1 MLVNV
6 NGVPQDGLRARL
18 AATRLLLPVLSLPP
32 GPRPGDVAVVPTVPP
47 DAAGLTLLYPLVDTP
62 HRLPTVPGEQT
73 LLVDDELA
81 RSLAPQGRLGGL
93 LTAFAEGAP
102 AGSPVRD
109 ATCLAVD
116 PDLVATAAA
125 MRQGYAVRGPT
136 GTVPGT
142 GADVAGT
149 WLDTLAT
156 AARDGCV
163 VALPFA
169 DADLVALARGQLAD
183 LGSMAVADAGA
194 VVTEALGTPVLQ
206 ATTWPSGGVLDEPA
220 LDAVAA
226 GGVRA
231 VVLDA
236 GAVDGGATG
245 ETGGAVPLAAGASS
259 LLGVLTDP
267 LLARAAAAPDAPT
280 RAVAGAAT
288 TVPAASSPPL
298 ATQDAVATL
307 VFRSQGADEQPVVV
321 APPHVWSTDA
331 TGARALLAAVD
342 LLLDSGRMQ
351 AGGLADVVAAGPT
364 TPGGARRPADP
375 LQAGSRD
382 IPPAVLESV
391 REMRADV
398 LDLRSAAVPDTGVGA
413 TVDATFDPLL
423 QAAVRPTSATWHGRP
438 DLARSTAS
446 AAATRIGELR
456 DSIRVLAPPSPY
468 SLGTSDAPLLLTVAN
483 GLPVTMEV
491 RVSISST
498 TGLRAAPIPPQ
509 RIPPL
514 GRRQVQV
521 SAEVVRVGAVLG
533 GGDRAQSGG
542 PRARPAEPPAGAL
555 HRLRHDHRVVD
566 GVRGR
571 AADRPGGAPG
581 GAPDPGRGEPA
592 RPDRPGGGAARAPG
606 PAGGAAAGSGNGAAE
621 PRGVGPAHTGSTPAP
636 GRPGTPDDAGPDPA
650 RPGTPDAS
658 GTGPPPVMPDTAGR
672 PRRRG
677 PSLGRASGLMAVAS
691 LVSRIT
697 GFLRQTRPGHRARP
711 GRGQRLLHGREHPA
725 QHRLRAAARRRA
737 DQRDG
742 PVAGPRADRGRR
754 RRRGLHPAPAHRGG
768 RWSSPSRR
776 SRRWRPRRCSP
787 ASTSAT
793 APAPANPQ
801 LATAF
806 AWLLLP
812 QIFFYGVGA
821 LLGAILNTR
830 GVFAPFAWAP
840 VLNNVVVLAVLG
852 RLRRRARPRSA
863 STRCAQRPEAAGP
876 RASARRSASSRR
888 RSS

>member
-1 MLVNV
+1 MTTSAAGATRPLAVPPSRLLTLLVAPVLAVAFLLLTAPPAAADPALTVPAPAASGPLTLELSELTPRVVTAAGPPTVTVTGILRNTGDRPVTDLEIRLQRGQALRTDGDVRDALAGDGRADAATPDFVPLRGPLAPGGSLPVALAVPLRGAPTDGLALDQPGVYEVLVNV
-6 NGVPQDGLRARL
+6 NGVPRDGLRARL

-32 GPRPGDVAVVPTVPP
+32 GPQPGDVAVVPTVPP
-47 DAAGLTLLYPLVDTP
+47 DAAGLTVLYPLVDTP

-142 GADVAGT
+142 GAEVAGT
-149 WLDTLAT
+149 WLDTLGA

-183 LGSMAVADAGA
+183 LGGMAVADAGA
-194 VVTEALGTPVLQ
+194 VVTEALGTPVLE

-220 LDAVAA
+220 LDTVAA
-226 GGVRA
+226 GGARA

-245 ETGGAVPLAAGASS
+245 ETGGAVPLVVGASS

-267 LLARAAAAPDAPT
+267 LLARATAAPDTPT
-280 RAVAGAAT
+280 RAVAGAVT
-288 TVPAASSPPL
+288 TVPAAASPPL

-307 VFRSQGADEQPVVV
+307 VFRSQGADGQPVVV
-321 APPHVWSTDA
+321 APPHVWGTDA

-351 AGGLADVVAAGPT
+351 ASGLADVVAAGPT

-423 QAAVRPTSATWHGRP
+423 QAALRPTSATWHGRP

-446 AAATRIGELR
+446 SAATRIGELR

-498 TGLRAAPIPPQ
+498 TGLRTAPIPPQ

-521 SAEVVRVGAVLG
+521 SAEVVR
-533 GGDRAQSGG
+533 SGQFSVE
-542 PRARPAEPPAGAL
+542 ATVHSPAGRAL
-555 HRLRHDHRVVD
+555 GPPSRLQVRSTAYGTITVWLTGSAGVLLIVLAAHRVV
-566 GVRGR
+566 RR
-571 AADRPGGAPG
+571 I
-581 GAPDPGRGEPA
+581 RGEASP
-592 RPDRPGGGAARAPG
+592 RDRTG
-606 PAGGAAAGSGNGAAE
+606 PA
-621 PRGVGPAHTGSTPAP
+621 VGPP
-636 GRPGTPDDAGPDPA
+636 
-650 RPGTPDAS
+650 
-658 GTGPPPVMPDTAGR
+658 
-672 PRRRG
+672 
-677 PSLGRASGLMAVAS
+677 
-691 LVSRIT
+691 
-697 GFLRQTRPGHRARP
+697 
-711 GRGQRLLHGREHPA
+711 EHPA
-725 QHRLRAAARRRA
+725 PPEEPLDETPRDPGTEPPSPTSSARPTPVPRPLPADPEPPTTPVRTPPDPEPPTRPVPARR
-737 DQRDG
+737 
-742 PVAGPRADRGRR
+742 P
-754 RRRGLHPAPAHRGG
+754 
-768 RWSSPSRR
+768 
-776 SRRWRPRRCSP
+776 
-787 ASTSAT
+787 
-793 APAPANPQ
+793 
-801 LATAF
+801 
-806 AWLLLP
+806 
-812 QIFFYGVGA
+812 
-821 LLGAILNTR
+821 
-830 GVFAPFAWAP
+830 
-840 VLNNVVVLAVLG
+840 
-852 RLRRRARPRSA
+852 
-863 STRCAQRPEAAGP
+863 
-876 RASARRSASSRR
+876 
-888 RSS
+888 